1 MICGIKRGSR
11 GVAGTTA
18 SHVNDS
24 LWRRHVAPLIVNA
37 NAVPSGVVELES
49 VLAQRSQLGLIASAL
64 WTRLDLATAVE
75 ATNSR
80 RAAEEFRQAGELA
93 VAVTATTEQQMAE
106 LGLRRLGVRTWRR
119 GPASHGER
127 SLERLSERER
137 QIASLIAAGQSN
149 PEIASR
155 LFLSRKTVERHV
167 SNILARTGSRNRTE
181 LARFL
186 SAQELSSR
194 PTK

>member
-1 MICGIKRGSR
+1 MNALLLNLR
-11 GVAGTTA
+11 
-18 SHVNDS
+18 
-24 LWRRHVAPLIVNA
+24 IV
-37 NAVPSGVVELES
+37 G
-49 VLAQRSQLGLIASAL
+49 
-64 WTRLDLATAVE
+64 
-75 ATNSR
+75 
-80 RAAEEFRQAGELA
+80 
-93 VAVTATTEQQMAE
+93 
-106 LGLRRLGVRTWRR
+106 
-119 GPASHGER
+119 
-127 SLERLSERER
+127 
-137 QIASLIAAGQSN
+137 ASLIAAGQSN